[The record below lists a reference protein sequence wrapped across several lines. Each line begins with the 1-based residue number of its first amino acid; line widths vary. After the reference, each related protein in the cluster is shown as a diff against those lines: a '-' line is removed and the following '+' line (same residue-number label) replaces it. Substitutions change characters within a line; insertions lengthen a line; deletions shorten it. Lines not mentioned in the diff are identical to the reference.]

1 MSDEIYYR
9 SATELE
15 AELLARNL
23 SPVDLTKAVLARID
37 AVNPG
42 VNAFCT
48 VVPERALDD
57 ARHAERQLLRPT
69 GEAGPLLGIPISFK
83 DLTMTAGIR
92 TTFGSKIFEHHVPG
106 TDAVVVERIRRAGA
120 VVLGK
125 TNTPEF
131 GIKGV
136 TDNRLFGH
144 TRNPWN
150 VERVAGGSS
159 GGAAAA

>member
-15 AELLARNL
+15 AEILARNL

-106 TDAVVVERIRRAGA
+106 RMPWWWSGFAGPGRSCWARRIPR
-120 VVLGK
+120 
-125 TNTPEF
+125 
-131 GIKGV
+131 
-136 TDNRLFGH
+136 
-144 TRNPWN
+144 
-150 VERVAGGSS
+150 SS
-159 GGAAAA
+159 VSRE